1 MSCTL
6 KKIRGYK
13 MKEKL
18 TKKEKEKIEALLQER
33 LVSICITDKNGTR
46 TVSTVLNKERK
57 L

>member
-46 TVSTVLNKERK
+46 TVSTVLNKGRK

>member
-18 TKKEKEKIEALLQER
+18 TKGGIIQ
-33 LVSICITDKNGTR
+33 DKNGKLCKDGDR
-46 TVSTVLNKERK
+46 IREGRK
-57 L
+57 WE